1 MSPRSQSFVVKRT
14 SVGLPIDELPDEQVG
29 VSKSLQVHLPGPGSL
44 NVNDPK
50 RPDTSQ

>member
-1 MSPRSQSFVVKRT
+1 VKRT
-14 SVGLPIDELPDEQVG
+14 SFQKTRGAYVGLSIDELPDEQVG
-29 VSKSLQVHLPGPGSL
+29 VGKSLQVHLPGPGSL